1 MTSTI
6 TIWGRRRGDLLP
18 FILVVMKSSIAKTF
32 FIETERCLLRAP
44 SQEDIPHIFS
54 ATRFT
59 GFNDGM
65 RWEAPA
71 TIEELNQPLQNNLL
85 TWENGTAYTFTIV
98 ERHSQAFLGR
108 ICIRKDSQMKDVW
121 NVGFWIHPTHQGQG
135 YMTEAAQA
143 VLKFGFTQLNAIR
156 IEAGYVL
163 WNKGSQRVLEKIGM
177 KFLEYKPQGF
187 QKQGQWVETNE
198 MAITKEECLNSG
210 V

>member
-1 MTSTI
+1 MYF
-6 TIWGRRRGDLLP
+6 R
-18 FILVVMKSSIAKTF
+18 SIS
-32 FIETERCLLRAP
+32 IETERCLLRAP
-44 SQEDIPHIFS
+44 SQEDISYIFS

-85 TWENGTAYTFTIV
+85 AWENGTAYTFTIV
-98 ERHSQAFLGR
+98 DRHSEVFLGR
-108 ICIRKDSQMKDVW
+108 IGIRKDSQIKNVW
-121 NVGFWIHPTHQGQG
+121 NLGFWTHPTHQGQG

-143 VLKFGFTQLNAIR
+143 VLKFRFTQLNAIR

-163 WNKGSQRVLEKIGM
+163 WNKSSQRVLEKIGM
-177 KFLEYKPQGF
+177 KFLEYKPRGF

-198 MAITKEECLNSG
+198 MAITKEEWLDREHS
-210 V
+210 

>member
-1 MTSTI
+1 VFIAVFTI
-6 TIWGRRRGDLLP
+6 MEFL
-18 FILVVMKSSIAKTF
+18 IATTHT
-32 FIETERCLLRAP
+32 IETERCLLRAP
-44 SQEDIPHIFS
+44 SQEDIPYIFS
-54 ATRFT
+54 ATCFP

-85 TWENGTAYTFTIV
+85 AWENGIAYTFTIV
-98 ERHSQAFLGR
+98 DRHSEEFIGR
-108 ICIRKDSQMKDVW
+108 IGIRKDSKIQDVW
-121 NVGFWIHPTHQGQG
+121 NLGFWTHPTHQGLG

-143 VLKFGFTQLNAIR
+143 VLKFGFDGLGAIR
-156 IEAGYVL
+156 LEAGYAV

-198 MAITKEECLNSG
+198 TAIMKEEWLDEKHS
-210 V
+210 